1 MLRNGRKH
9 GLPCSPAV
17 SKDSYKQADYGQH
30 CYYVKSCSTCSKLV
44 HKAMRCVL
52 SYAWIRLAFR
62 CSRRPIGMACWAGD
76 IGIVSKVFSPRDSST
91 FRSATRTTIGIN
103 RIRIATTLANLKA
116 GRFKF
121 FRVAHSYLPV
131 VSGET

>member
-1 MLRNGRKH
+1 
-9 GLPCSPAV
+9 
-17 SKDSYKQADYGQH
+17 
-30 CYYVKSCSTCSKLV
+30 
-44 HKAMRCVL
+44 
-52 SYAWIRLAFR
+52 
-62 CSRRPIGMACWAGD
+62 
-76 IGIVSKVFSPRDSST
+76 VSKVFSPRDSST

-131 VSGET
+131 VSGETWQGAFAITSSATNNIGVEYRC